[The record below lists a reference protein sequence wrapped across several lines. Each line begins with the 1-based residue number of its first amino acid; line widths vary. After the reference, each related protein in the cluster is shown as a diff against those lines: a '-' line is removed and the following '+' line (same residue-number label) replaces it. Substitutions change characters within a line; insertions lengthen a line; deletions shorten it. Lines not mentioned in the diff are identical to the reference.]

1 MEAFRAIEKP
11 DYRKYRLLRE
21 CLVDVRALV
30 ADDASTGAP
39 PAAANATPARAPA
52 PKPDAGLRL
61 DGIANAV
68 VLCIGVAVVVVA
80 ATEGLHATLWN
91 LA

>member
-21 CLVDVRALV
+21 CLADVRALV
-30 ADDASTGAP
+30 PDDTPIGAP
-39 PAAANATPARAPA
+39 PAAVEAPA
-52 PKPDAGLRL
+52 KPDAGLRL
-61 DGIANAV
+61 DGIANVV
-68 VLCIGVAVVVVA
+68 VLCVGVAVVVVA
-80 ATEGLHATLWN
+80 AVGEGFNATLRS

>member
-21 CLVDVRALV
+21 CLADVRALV
-30 ADDASTGAP
+30 PDDAPIGAP
-39 PAAANATPARAPA
+39 PAAGEAPA
-52 PKPDAGLRL
+52 KPDAGLRL
-61 DGIANAV
+61 DGIANGV
-68 VLCIGVAVVVVA
+68 VVCIGVAVVVVA
-80 ATEGLHATLWN
+80 AATEGLHATLQN

>member
-1 MEAFRAIEKP
+1 MEAFREIEKP

-21 CLVDVRALV
+21 CLVDVRAPV
-30 ADDASTGAP
+30 PDDAPAGAP
-39 PAAANATPARAPA
+39 PAAANAAPP

-61 DGIANAV
+61 DGAANVV
-68 VLCIGVAVVVVA
+68 VLCIGVGVVVVA
-80 ATEGLHATLWN
+80 AVTEGLHATLQH

>member
-21 CLVDVRALV
+21 CLADVHALV
-30 ADDASTGAP
+30 PADAPAGAP
-39 PAAANATPARAPA
+39 PAAAIAAPA
-52 PKPDAGLRL
+52 PGPKPDAGLRL
-61 DGIANAV
+61 DGIANVV
-68 VLCIGVAVVVVA
+68 VLCIGVAVVVA
-80 ATEGLHATLWN
+80 AAVTEGLHAA

>member
-30 ADDASTGAP
+30 PDDAPAGAP
-39 PAAANATPARAPA
+39 PAMPNAV

-68 VLCIGVAVVVVA
+68 VLCIGVGVVVVA
-80 ATEGLHATLWN
+80 AVTEGLHATLSN